1 LSLQVICDLRNGVP
15 LRVPLVRGNV
25 FISAA
30 EHHRL
35 QDDPVDLLDVIGNE
49 SNDVANSIIVQ
60 SVHDGHLE
68 CGLHA
73 GSCDI
78 VEGTELQLH
87 VVADSAVT
95 VLFVSNPV
103 ELQIDS
109 VKSGGSSL
117 GCKISLLSEAN
128 SVGRHMEPME
138 TDAFGVLDGVQEYR
152 R

>member
-1 LSLQVICDLRNGVP
+1 MR
-15 LRVPLVRGNV
+15 
-25 FISAA
+25 SAKPGPA
-30 EHHRL
+30 SHHRL
-35 QDDPVDLLDVIGNE
+35 QNDTVDLLDVICNE

-95 VLFVSNPV
+95 VLLFRDPV
-103 ELQIDS
+103 ELQVNP
-109 VKSGGSSL
+109 VKSDSPCPVS
-117 GCKISLLSEAN
+117 KTSLLSEAN